1 MQAIMTKCITLFAVM
16 VVSSHPGQGNAFCK
30 ASTGGTEKAAP
41 VQQQAPAAHSPA
53 HSDTLFTLLLNI

>member
-30 ASTGGTEKAAP
+30 ATTGSAEKAVP
-41 VQQQAPAAHSPA
+41 VQQAPAATAPA